1 MATETGAAA
10 LAAEGAS
17 AGLGAVSYAGAAIKA
32 FVLSNPV
39 SLAGVAG
46 VAVGVLGY
54 HLLFDRGETGEA
66 ASENQEAT
74 SESDAPEASPA

>member
-46 VAVGVLGY
+46 VAIGVLGY
-54 HLLFDRGETGEA
+54 HLLFDRGEAGDAESTNQQA
-66 ASENQEAT
+66 ASDA
-74 SESDAPEASPA
+74 DAPEASAA